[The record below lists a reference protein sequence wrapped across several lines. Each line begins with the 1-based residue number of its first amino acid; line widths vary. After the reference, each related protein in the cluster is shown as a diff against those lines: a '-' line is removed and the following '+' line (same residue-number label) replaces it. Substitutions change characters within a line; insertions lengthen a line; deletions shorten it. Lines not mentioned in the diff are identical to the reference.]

1 MTNSEIVRRSYSSQ
15 LQRATNSALNE
26 VAARQIVTE
35 RIIKAKSQV
44 GEYAAAEAVYL
55 KAIQKIAETSNP
67 DTAEAVA
74 AIINMTVA
82 GIIRT
87 NGEFGA
93 SL

>member
-1 MTNSEIVRRSYSSQ
+1 MPGELVRRNYGGQ
-15 LQRATNSALNE
+15 LQRATNNALNE
-26 VAARQIVTE
+26 VAARQMVVE
-35 RIIKAKSQV
+35 AIIKAKSQV

>member
-1 MTNSEIVRRSYSSQ
+1 MSGELLPRSYAGQ
-15 LQRATNSALNE
+15 LQRSVNGALNE
-26 VAARQIVTE
+26 VAARQLVTE

-44 GEYAAAEAVYL
+44 GEFAAAEAVYL
-55 KAIQKIAETSNP
+55 KALQKIAETSNP

-87 NGEFGA
+87 NGEFGS

>member
-1 MTNSEIVRRSYSSQ
+1 MSGELVRRSYGGQ
-15 LQRATNSALNE
+15 LQRATNNALNE
-26 VAARQIVTE
+26 VAARQMVVE
-35 RIIKAKSQV
+35 AIIKAKSEV
-44 GEYAAAEAVYL
+44 GEYAASEAVYL

-87 NGEFGA
+87 NSEFGGH
-93 SL
+93 L

>member
-1 MTNSEIVRRSYSSQ
+1 MTGELVPRRSSGQ
-15 LQRATNSALNE
+15 LQRAITGALNE

-44 GEYAAAEAVYL
+44 GEYALSEAVYL
-55 KAIQKIAETSNP
+55 KSIQHIAELNNP
-67 DTAEAVA
+67 LVAEAA
-74 AIINMTVA
+74 SAIIGLTVA

-87 NGEFGA
+87 TGEFGS

>member
-1 MTNSEIVRRSYSSQ
+1 MPKDLARPTYGAQ
-15 LQRATNSALNE
+15 LEERTSNALNE
-26 VAARQIVTE
+26 VAARQFVVE

-44 GEYAAAEAVYL
+44 GEYAASEAVYL
-55 KAIQKIAETSNP
+55 KSIQKIAEMQNP
-67 DTAEAVA
+67 DVAEAVA

>member
-1 MTNSEIVRRSYSSQ
+1 MSKDLASRTYGSQ
-15 LQRATNSALNE
+15 LEEATAGALNE
-26 VAARQIVTE
+26 VAARQRVVE
-35 RIIKAKSQV
+35 RIIKAKSHV
-44 GEYAAAEAVYL
+44 GEYAASETVFL
-55 KAIQKIAETSNP
+55 KSIQKIAEMQNP
-67 DTAEAVA
+67 DVAEAVA